1 MVYAVREP
9 LCIAWVISDDGDT
22 LSVFID
28 DENPDVV
35 QGGLLAGDR
44 IALIGYKAED
54 GEMMAQKIINLTSLL
69 GKWTSLDKILISWK
83 VER

>member
-1 MVYAVREP
+1 M
-9 LCIAWVISDDGDT
+9 ISDEGDT

-54 GEMMAQKIINLTSLL
+54 GEMMAQKIINLTSSWVNGLL
-69 GKWTSLDKILISWK
+69 WIRILISWK